1 MAKDTIKTLLFEFQ
15 EIKKLLHF
23 TFPANI
29 DPNGKLIQTVEKVE
43 GFTTYEGIDVNDD
56 PTWKERDV
64 TPSSDDAC

>member
-1 MAKDTIKTLLFEFQ
+1 MAEDAIKTLLFEFQ

-43 GFTTYEGIDVNDD
+43 GFTTHEGANVNIDVDE
-56 PTWKERDV
+56 ERDV
-64 TPSSDDAC
+64 TPSSDAC